1 MRDLFET
8 ARPDPEAPLAERMR
22 PRTLDEVVGQTQ
34 LVGPKGILRRMV
46 DGGRVPSCV
55 LWGPPGV
62 GKTTLARLLAGPD
75 TDFVPMSAV
84 LSGVADLRKEL
95 ERAKQRRR
103 DLRRS
108 TMLFVDEIHRWS
120 KSQQDALLHAVEQ
133 GVVTLIGATTEN
145 PSFELNSALL
155 SRLRVFVLRGLD
167 EEDLLGL
174 LKRALADPERGVRG
188 EAEESVLRTLAGACR
203 GDARKAL
210 NGLEVAARDTEGR
223 PLTREDVKEALQHR
237 GLLYDK
243 DGDEHYAVVSAFIKS
258 MRGSD
263 PDAAVYYLVRM
274 LEAGEEPRFLLRRM
288 IIFASEDVGPAD
300 PNALVV
306 ATAALH
312 AFELVG
318 LPEGV
323 LPMTQAA
330 AHLASAPKSNAVLK
344 AYGAAR
350 RLVRERGAEPVPD
363 KLRNATSGLSRMLGH
378 GKGYKY
384 PHDVGGLA
392 EGETYLPDALV
403 GTSIWP
409 RTPAADE
416 GEDQDES

>member
-1 MRDLFET
+1 
-8 ARPDPEAPLAERMR
+8 MR
-22 PRTLDEVVGQTQ
+22 PRILDEVLGQDA

-46 DGGRVPSCV
+46 EGKRVPSCI

-62 GKTTLARLLAGPD
+62 GKTTLARLLVSD
-75 TDFVPMSAV
+75 ELEFVPMSAV
-84 LSGVADLRKEL
+84 LSGVGELRKEL

-103 DLRRS
+103 DLARG

-133 GVVTLIGATTEN
+133 GTVTLVGATTEN

-167 EEDLLGL
+167 EGDLCTL
-174 LKRALADPERGVRG
+174 LRRALRDEELGIQG
-188 EAEESVLRTLAGACR
+188 EANDEVLLSLARACH

-210 NGLEVAARDTEGR
+210 NALEVAAKEAMGR
-223 PLTREDVKEALQHR
+223 PIDGEDVKEALQHK

-243 DGDEHYAVVSAFIKS
+243 AGDEHYAVVSAFIKS

-263 PDAAVYYLVRM
+263 PDAATYYLVRM
-274 LEAGEEPRFLLRRM
+274 LEAGEDPRFLIRRM
-288 IIFASEDVGPAD
+288 VVFASEDVGPAD
-300 PNALVV
+300 PNALLV

-312 AFELVG
+312 AYELVG

-330 AHLASAPKSNAVLK
+330 AYLAQAPKSNAVLK

-350 RLVRERGAEPVPD
+350 RLVLEKGAEPVPD
-363 KLRNATSGLSRMLGH
+363 KLKNATSGLSRMLGH

-384 PHDVGGLA
+384 PHDLGGLVP
-392 EGETYLPDALV
+392 GETYLPDKLV
-403 GTSIWP
+403 GASIWP
-409 RTPAADE
+409 KDVEPEE
-416 GEDQDES
+416 G

>member
-8 ARPDPEAPLAERMR
+8 VGPDPEAPLAERMR
-22 PRTLDEVVGQTQ
+22 PRRIDEVVGQDA

-46 DGGRVPSCV
+46 EGDRVPSCV

-62 GKTTLARLLAGPD
+62 GKTTLARLLAGSAV
-75 TDFVPMSAV
+75 DFVPMSAV
-84 LSGVADLRKEL
+84 LSGVGELRKEL

-103 DLRRS
+103 DLGRG

-133 GVVTLIGATTEN
+133 GVVTLVGATTEN

-155 SRLRVFVLRGLD
+155 SRLRVFVLRALD
-167 EEDLLGL
+167 DEDVLALLQ
-174 LKRALADPERGVRG
+174 RALADPERGVRG
-188 EAEESVLRTLAGACR
+188 KADASTLRLLAGACH

-210 NGLEVAARDTEGR
+210 NALEVATKEAQGR
-223 PLTREDVKEALQHR
+223 ALTREDIKEALQHR

-300 PNALVV
+300 PQALVV

-330 AHLASAPKSNAVLK
+330 AHLALAPKSHAVLK

-363 KLRNATSGLSRMLGH
+363 KLENASSGLSRMLGH

-384 PHDVGGLA
+384 PHDLGGMVP
-392 EGETYLPDALV
+392 GETYLPEALV

-409 RTPAADE
+409 RPDASEPGE
-416 GEDQDES
+416 GED